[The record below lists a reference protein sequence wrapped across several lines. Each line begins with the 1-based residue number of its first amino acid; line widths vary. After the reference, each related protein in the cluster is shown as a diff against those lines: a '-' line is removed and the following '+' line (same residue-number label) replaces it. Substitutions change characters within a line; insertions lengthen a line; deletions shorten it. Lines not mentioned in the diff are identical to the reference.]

1 MEIGEDV
8 TVPFTKMVE
17 AELKC
22 KAPPET
28 TDWKAK
34 INQWGSRQN
43 CSGTALY
50 KNMEQDKDKEQGFLA
65 PPKAF
70 VAKPAPGTK
79 WKLADVTPE
88 KFPVQAHHL
97 IPKNHL
103 PDHAVCTFLAKN
115 YTESKQYQ
123 LTADAP
129 YSTDHANNGYCL
141 PYATP
146 LAEWK
151 ALGKDADA
159 EPWKLNLC
167 FDVIMQTRRQLHQ
180 GSHRVEPYDS
190 VPDDEEAGIHETGY
204 LQAVDELLTVVQ
216 RAASKHVDQC
226 EICKPGEHKEG
237 KAQVLPRKQIVVQM
251 DQVSGIVKL
260 LIDFNRAFI
269 SEPSSLFGEQI
280 LGKRGRIDLPPS
292 LGGSAAGGGG

>member
-8 TVPFTKMVE
+8 AVPFTKLLE
-17 AELKC
+17 SDLKC
-22 KAPPET
+22 TPPSEDS
-28 TDWKAK
+28 DWQAK
-34 INQWGSRQN
+34 VNEWGTKQK

-50 KNMEQDKDKEQGFLA
+50 KNMDQDKDKEQGFLG

-70 VAKPAPGTK
+70 VAKPPPHTK

-115 YTESKQYQ
+115 YTQHEKYQ

-146 LAEWK
+146 LEEWK
-151 ALGKDADA
+151 SIGKDADA
-159 EPWKLNLC
+159 EPWRLNVC
-167 FDVIMQTRRQLHQ
+167 FDVMNQTRRQLHQ
-180 GSHRVEPYDS
+180 GSHRSSTYGDV
-190 VPDDEEAGIHETGY
+190 VPDDEEAGIHEVGY
-204 LQAVDELLTVVQ
+204 LQAVDDLLTIVQ
-216 RAASKHVDQC
+216 EGAQKHVAKC
-226 EICKPGEHKEG
+226 TICNAGKQAGGKE
-237 KAQVLPRKQIVVQM
+237 QLLPRKETAVHV

-260 LIDFNRAFI
+260 LIDFNRTFI
-269 SEPSSLFGEQI
+269 SEPASLFGEQ
-280 LGKRGRIDLPPS
+280 LFGKKTVINLPPS
-292 LGGSAAGGGG
+292 LGGPSAAS